1 MSTTRKRFYK
11 ASELYLRIPI
21 QDAAKILSSKQRYHT
36 CVDYDGE
43 HVDITRIK
51 PDEYHVDPAWEYYAV

>member
-1 MSTTRKRFYK
+1 MQKRFYK

-21 QDAAKILSSKQRYHT
+21 QEAAKILTSGRKYYT

-43 HVDITRIK
+43 YVDVTRTG
-51 PDEYHVDPAWEYYAV
+51 PDEYHIDPAWEYYAV